1 MGKCFS
7 TIVDRYDDIILE
19 KLQSEIDTCTDVFIY
34 KILEDVLKELDTHN
48 IKVDNR
54 LKLVLLERVKYLSSY
69 VQNNTFK

>member
-19 KLQSEIDTCTDVFIY
+19 KLQSEIDTCTDVFID

-54 LKLVLLERVKYLSSY
+54 LKLVLFERIKYLSSY
-69 VQNNTFK
+69 VQNSTFK